1 MTGFNQGDRDGELET
16 IAKDMYRERGKIT
29 ESTTG
34 VWYTLASLAISHNTW
49 KTAGTVNVIS

>member
-1 MTGFNQGDRDGELET
+1 MTGYNQEDRDGELET

-34 VWYTLASLAISHNTW
+34 LWYTLAPLAIIHNTW
-49 KTAGTVNVIS
+49 KTAGTVNVNS